1 MEPVIMSLKR
11 VSLWGRDQYEK
22 YWVDTNRQQQ
32 ETADRLNGVPVAE
45 DIDAVWKSLTEDER
59 LVIEHL
65 LLSGS
70 PTAVALIEGG
80 AFDGLVEKGMLRRP
94 PGVGTMLIYEHQTTY
109 DVPSAAWQALNQR
122 IDEFIPGDTAERKR
136 KFAETTQQVGES
148 LIVVSPKNRP

>member
-1 MEPVIMSLKR
+1 MSSKR

-45 DIDAVWKSLTEDER
+45 DIDAVWKSLNEDER

-94 PGVGTMLIYEHQTTY
+94 PGVGTMLIYQHQTTY
-109 DVPSAAWQALNQR
+109 DVPSAAWQVLNQR

-136 KFAETTQQVGES
+136 RFAETSRRIGES